1 MNEILLQMNWLIDQQ
16 GQELKQTRED
26 KQRNQQSM
34 NKILK
39 KIKRYE
45 EKLES
50 LEEKAEREK
59 DRRKA
64 LERRVVHYP
73 PLGQYSY
80 NGQFYPY
87 SYY

>member
-39 KIKRYE
+39 KNQEI
-45 EKLES
+45 
-50 LEEKAEREK
+50 
-59 DRRKA
+59 RRKA
-64 LERRVVHYP
+64 
-73 PLGQYSY
+73 
-80 NGQFYPY
+80 
-87 SYY
+87 